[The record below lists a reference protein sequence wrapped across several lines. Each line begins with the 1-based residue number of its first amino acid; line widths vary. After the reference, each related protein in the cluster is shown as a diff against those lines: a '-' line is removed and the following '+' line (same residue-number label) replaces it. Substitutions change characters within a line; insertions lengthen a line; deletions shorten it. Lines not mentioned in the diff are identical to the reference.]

1 MRKDVAAKIETLYE
15 LSSCQLMAEYTRLTG
30 ESYYTHNRKSLIRK
44 IAWLYQTA
52 DSPSLSQMA
61 LDRVDELVKDSKLRI
76 YPHQDFNLDIPNR
89 VQSKKLKLKPG
100 TILTKTYNGKDY
112 EVVVLDRG
120 FLWNNTIF
128 KSISAVAKAITG
140 THWNGKLFF
149 GLK

>member
-1 MRKDVAAKIETLYE
+1 MRKDVADKIEKLYE
-15 LSSCQLMAEYTRLTG
+15 LSSSQLMTEYTRLTC

-52 DSPSLSQMA
+52 DSPPLSQMA

-89 VQSKKLKLKPG
+89 VRTKKLKLKPG
-100 TILTKTYNGKDY
+100 TILTKTYNGEDY

-120 FLWNNTIF
+120 FLWNNKIF

-140 THWNGKLFF
+140 THWNGKIFF